1 MPGFELIG
9 KEEKRELDNL
19 MDKSGILFRHGFDNL
34 RNGVYK
40 TREFEKNFSNQMNV
54 QDALAVTSGTAALLV
69 ALKAFGIGQ
78 GDEVITQS
86 FTFVATVEAIVE
98 SGAKPIICDID
109 STLNL
114 DPEALEAK
122 ISNKTKAIIVVH
134 MLGTPCNL
142 NPIIKIAEK
151 NKVNLEFEA
160 SVCGGV
166 PIIRSLKEGLIA
178 NKIKKVFGIFN
189 GTSNY
194 ILSSMDKENKSFN
207 EVLKNAQR
215 LGYAESNPTSDLNGD
230 DVASK
235 LKILSSLCFNSF
247 LNKNIHVEGIKDIDK
262 DDIKYA
268 KKLGYKIKLLGYA
281 ELIGKNIFQRVHPT
295 LIRNSSYVGSIDGVL
310 NAVIIDG
317 NPVGQSII
325 QGEGAGPAATTSAL
339 ISDISSILR
348 GNIKFPFS
356 ISNKERK
363 NLNFKD
369 ISERFFSAYFRFNV
383 TDKPGVLS
391 NITQIFSRN
400 KVSIKRLV
408 QDPNKNKS
416 SSSIIIITHPSKDKS
431 LNKIIQTINK
441 RSYVKKRSKLIRID
455 DE

>member
-1 MPGFELIG
+1 MKKLNIAIIGLGNIGSYLYKYLNQNKKIISKKNNCIPNITYISAKNKNRKRNFKINKKIWLNNYLDATKNKNVDLIVELIG
-9 KEEKRELDNL
+9 GAEGPAKKL
-19 MDKSGILFRHGFDNL
+19 
-34 RNGVYK
+34 V
-40 TREFEKNFSNQMNV
+40 FE
-54 QDALAVTSGTAALLV
+54 
-69 ALKAFGIGQ
+69 ALKNKKHVVTANKALIAKY
-78 GDEVITQS
+78 GDQLS
-86 FTFVATVEAIVE
+86 
-98 SGAKPIICDID
+98 
-109 STLNL
+109 
-114 DPEALEAK
+114 
-122 ISNKTKAIIVVH
+122 
-134 MLGTPCNL
+134 
-142 NPIIKIAEK
+142 KIAEK

-178 NKIKKVFGIFN
+178 NKINKVFGIFN

-207 EVLKNAQR
+207 EVLKNAQK

-262 DDIKYA
+262 DDINYA
-268 KKLGYKIKLLGYA
+268 KRLGYKIKLLGYA

-295 LIRNSSYVGSIDGVL
+295 LIKDSSYVGSIDGVL

-317 NPVGQSII
+317 NPVGRSII